1 MSQSSLPKAAIVDQL
16 SIFQPN
22 QAFAQAATILKNAGF
37 IVDYYDGENVTVE
50 FYRELPKQG
59 YSLIILRAHSC
70 IEYSGNQTTGN
81 IDIFTSELFNE
92 DKAATTYFMEA
103 INDRLTRVFFTEGGT
118 EYFGISPKFVE
129 YSMKGR
135 FNNTTIIMMG
145 CDGLRPGYTTI
156 AEAFI
161 KRGAKVY
168 IGWTGPVTST
178 HSDRA
183 TICLL
188 QALIVKK
195 QTIKKAIIDTLNEL
209 GSDPVF
215 HAQLLF
221 YPVEQEDYIVQIS
234 TNKNFPYDAPV
245 SNVARKRKRISVNC
259 FHDQAPTNYEPF
271 SSDVMAPL
279 IQL

>member
-1 MSQSSLPKAAIVDQL
+1 MSQSSSPKAAIVDQL
-16 SIFQPN
+16 SIFQLN
-22 QAFAQAATILKNAGF
+22 QAFTLEAATILGNAGF
-37 IVDYYDGENVTVE
+37 TVDYYDGENVTVE

-59 YSLIILRAHSC
+59 YNLLVLRAHSC
-70 IEYSGNQTTGN
+70 IEYSGTQTTGN

-103 INDRLTRVFFTEGGT
+103 IDDRLVRVFFTEGGT

-145 CDGLRPGYTTI
+145 CDGLRPRYTTM

-168 IGWTGPVTST
+168 IGWTGPLTLT

-183 TICLL
+183 IICLL
-188 QALIVKK
+188 QALIVEK
-195 QTIKKAIIDTLNEL
+195 QTIKKAIINTLNEV

-215 HAQLLF
+215 HAELLF
-221 YPVEQEDYIVQIS
+221 YPVEQEDYIVQMS
-234 TNKNFPYDAPV
+234 TNKNFPYDAPAL
-245 SNVARKRKRISVNC
+245 NVERKRKRIS
-259 FHDQAPTNYEPF
+259 
-271 SSDVMAPL
+271 
-279 IQL
+279 